1 MSRKNDKNGSVNP
14 DANDE
19 IDGLFPQDDP
29 VVPTFEDDDV
39 PVVTDID
46 DMDMQS
52 QLDDTSPQQLP
63 TTANTSTTQL
73 VRRTRNQIID
83 ETTDAYIA
91 SLDRNNLP
99 SPETISIELVQ
110 KIQDAFDIEN
120 ATKGKGSKF
129 RAPDQLSFDQIAQF
143 MAILFPIVRISCAGA
158 SADTA
163 YDLLGLYMDS
173 GPDEGTYVTSE
184 EEFYKIARRFNRRL
198 ESRQFDEA
206 MKVLRTIVP
215 RRLRC
220 MDKDLIAVN
229 NGIFNYDTK
238 QLEPF
243 SPDIVFMTK
252 SHVNYNQSAVN
263 VIIHNDD
270 DGTDWDVESWM
281 NELSDD
287 PEIVELLWQ
296 ILGAII
302 RPHVRWNKSAW
313 LYSET
318 GNNGKGTLCELMR
331 SMCGETAFAS
341 IPISDFG
348 KDFALEPLTRATAI
362 IVDENDVGAF
372 IDKAANLK
380 AVITNDV
387 IPINRKFKTP
397 ISYQFYGF
405 MVQCL
410 NEFPRIRDK
419 SDSFYRRQLFIPFD
433 KCFTGRERKYIK
445 NDYLHR
451 SEVLEYVM
459 YKVLNMNFYTL
470 SEPVSCRNALEEYK
484 DYNDPVRQFLDD
496 MLLELKWDLVPFSFM
511 YDLYKAWFRKNSPN
525 GSLQGKNTF
534 IMDVTN
540 LLQNYPDWTC
550 IGRQTAIRPGH
561 MMDAPE
567 PLIAEYNLEDW
578 KNPNYTGGDINRI
591 CTPQLKA
598 TYNGIR
604 RLSKSGGTD
613 ASDNTSDEE

>member
-46 DMDMQS
+46 NMDMQS
-52 QLDDTSPQQLP
+52 QLGNTSPQQLP

-91 SLDRNNLP
+91 SLNRNNLP

-348 KDFALEPLTRATAI
+348 KDFALETLTRATAI

-419 SDSFYRRQLFIPFD
+419 SDSLYRRQLFIPFD
-433 KCFTGRERKYIK
+433 KTFTGHERKYIK
-445 NDYLHR
+445 DDYLHR
-451 SEVLEYVM
+451 PEVLEYVM
-459 YKVLNMNFYTL
+459 YKVLHMNYYSLT
-470 SEPVSCRNALEEYK
+470 EPQACRDVLDEYK
-484 DYNDPVRQFLDD
+484 EFNDPVRQFFEEMQDSFV
-496 MLLELKWDLVPFSFM
+496 WDLLPFSF
-511 YDLYKAWFRKNSPN
+511 L
-525 GSLQGKNTF
+525 
-534 IMDVTN
+534 
-540 LLQNYPDWTC
+540 
-550 IGRQTAIRPGH
+550 
-561 MMDAPE
+561 
-567 PLIAEYNLEDW
+567 
-578 KNPNYTGGDINRI
+578 
-591 CTPQLKA
+591 
-598 TYNGIR
+598 
-604 RLSKSGGTD
+604 
-613 ASDNTSDEE
+613 

>member
-1 MSRKNDKNGSVNP
+1 MAKTLN
-14 DANDE
+14 E
-19 IDGLFPQDDP
+19 IIRICTDDYVSQIDVDDP
-29 VVPTFEDDDV
+29 PE
-39 PVVTDID
+39 PVVAE
-46 DMDMQS
+46 S
-52 QLDDTSPQQLP
+52 
-63 TTANTSTTQL
+63 
-73 VRRTRNQIID
+73 
-83 ETTDAYIA
+83 
-91 SLDRNNLP
+91 
-99 SPETISIELVQ
+99 ELVSRVA
-110 KIQDAFDIEN
+110 DMCRAENTVAFQ
-120 ATKGKGSKF
+120 AAQAASPGSKVSIDKL
-129 RAPDQLSFDQIAQF
+129 RAPSKLCASQIAAL
-143 MAILFPIVRISCAGA
+143 MLRIYNIVRVKCGGVNSDP
-158 SADTA
+158 S
-163 YDLLGLYMDS
+163 YDLLAIYQNDGDEEGIYTTDESVFKRLAKQYNYSISSKELADVMEMIGLDAPRVSRTM
-173 GPDEGTYVTSE
+173 
-184 EEFYKIARRFNRRL
+184 NR
-198 ESRQFDEA
+198 
-206 MKVLRTIVP
+206 
-215 RRLRC
+215 
-220 MDKDLIAVN
+220 DLIAVN
-229 NGIFNYDTK
+229 NGIFDYETK
-238 QLEPF
+238 ELLPF
-243 SPDIVFMTK
+243 SPSYVFLAK
-252 SHVNYNQSAVN
+252 SRVDYIPTARN

-281 NELSDD
+281 DDLSDD

-296 ILGAII
+296 ILSAII

-313 LYSET
+313 FYSNT

-331 SMCGETAFAS
+331 SLCGDGSYAA
-341 IPISDFG
+341 IPLSDFS

-362 IVDENDVGAF
+362 IVDENDVGGF

-451 SEVLEYVM
+451 RDVLEYVL

-470 SEPVSCRNALEEYK
+470 SEPASCKTALEEYK

-496 MLLELKWDLVPFSFM
+496 MLPEFAWDLVPFSFM

-540 LLQNYPDWTC
+540 LLQNYPDWYC

-561 MMDAPE
+561 MMDNPE
-567 PLIAEYNLEDW
+567 LLIAEYNLEDW
-578 KNPNYTGGDINRI
+578 KNPSYTGGDVKRI
-591 CTPQLKA
+591 CMPKLKS

-604 RLSKSGGTD
+604 RLAKTVG
-613 ASDNTSDEE
+613 SDDGNCDDTSSEE